1 MQIKRDRQIIISFSE
16 TKDFLLIKNLPA
28 LPPDKVY
35 VLWTVLKKGAPFTT
49 DKKNAILTEVFGVDA
64 KGNVS
69 KQITIPVA
77 YRTKNTISAIAVTT
91 EDAAAPQNHTGA
103 PILIVKL

>member
-1 MQIKRDRQIIISFSE
+1 M
-16 TKDFLLIKNLPA
+16 
-28 LPPDKVY
+28 
-35 VLWTVLKKGAPFTT
+35 LKKGASFTT

-77 YRTKNTISAIAVTT
+77 YRTKDVISAIAITT
-91 EDAAAPQNHTGA
+91 QDTAMQERQF
-103 PILIVKL
+103 

>member
-1 MQIKRDRQIIISFSE
+1 M
-16 TKDFLLIKNLPA
+16 PA

-64 KGNVS
+64 KGNVF

-77 YRTKNTISAIAVTT
+77 YRSFLSLQWQIAKPVTGRACAITLVLWT
-91 EDAAAPQNHTGA
+91 E
-103 PILIVKL
+103 

>member
-1 MQIKRDRQIIISFSE
+1 M
-16 TKDFLLIKNLPA
+16 PA

-69 KQITIPVA
+69 KQITVPEA
-77 YRTKNTISAIAVTT
+77 YRTKDLIAAIAVTM
-91 EDAAAPQNHTGA
+91 EDATAPQKHAGA